1 MIALLV
7 ASQVVRVVVY
17 PDRAQVTRAQEVAC
31 EAHKAEFLALPPSTD
46 PSSVRAQTS
55 EGGVESVD
63 ILEEPRA
70 TAFSAEVEQLDEQ
83 LRRLDA
89 RLDALRDAREKTQNA
104 SRLAQGL
111 EESAALLV
119 SEEMTQPAPDVKAWR
134 AAFESTLQARL
145 GAARERAQLAAQERD
160 LSRQR
165 GDLQQKRALLGAAR
179 SKRERRA
186 EVLVS
191 CPPGRTARVELTYTV
206 GGAGWE
212 PAYEARAEEPATPS
226 TGGARWAE
234 HPTDE
239 TKGSVDLSLYATV
252 RQSTGE
258 DWQKARLALST
269 AVPSQD
275 ATPPELAPLRVYAE
289 PREPPKKVLV
299 RRDELQKH
307 AESGE
312 AQAGN
317 ARGMDVAQQGLSVQL
332 LVKDPADV
340 PGDGTPARLFVA
352 SAQLPARFAWK
363 TVPRQAPFVFR
374 AADLDDTAPFP
385 LLAGQVDLFRK
396 SAYLGRLPLGRVAQ
410 GERFHL
416 SFGLEEGVR
425 VKRTVVEEIA
435 RDQGLFNSAQRFRY
449 AYRFEVQN
457 LLGRPEQVEL
467 AEAIPVSELSDV
479 GVELEDRTSK
489 GFERNDEDGI
499 VTWKL
504 KLAPGEKREL
514 ELVFHVDVPNDY
526 AMGP

>member
-1 MIALLV
+1 MIALVIGVMQAAQV
-7 ASQVVRVVVY
+7 ARVVVY
-17 PDRAQVTRAQEVAC
+17 PDRAQVTRAQDLAC
-31 EAHKAEFLALPPSTD
+31 DAHKAEFLALPPSAD

-63 ILEEPRA
+63 VLEEPRA

-83 LRRLDA
+83 IRRLDA
-89 RLDALRDAREKTQNA
+89 QLVALRDAREKAQNT
-104 SRLAQGL
+104 SRLAAGL
-111 EESAALLV
+111 EDAAALLV
-119 SEEMTQPAPDVKAWR
+119 SGEMTQPAPDVKAWR
-134 AAFESTLQARL
+134 AAFASTLQARL
-145 GAARERAQLAAQERD
+145 GAARERARIAAEERE
-160 LSRQR
+160 LQRQR
-165 GDLQQKRALLGAAR
+165 GDLQQKRARLGVAR

-191 CPPGRTARVELTYTV
+191 CPSGRTARVELTYTV

-212 PAYEARAEEPATPS
+212 PAYEARA
-226 TGGARWAE
+226 
-234 HPTDE
+234 DE
-239 TKGSVDLSLYATV
+239 AAGVVGLSLYATV

-258 DWQKARLALST
+258 DWQKAQLALST

-275 ATPPELAPLRVYAE
+275 ATPPELSPLRVFAD

-299 RRDELQKH
+299 RRDELQRH
-307 AESGE
+307 AEAGE
-312 AQAGN
+312 AQGGN
-317 ARGMDVAQQGLSVQL
+317 ARGMEVAQQGLSVQL
-332 LVKDPADV
+332 LVKGPADV

-352 SAQLPARFAWK
+352 SAQLPARFAWR
-363 TVPRQAPFVFR
+363 TAPRQAPFVFR

-396 SAYLGRLPLGRVAQ
+396 SAYLGRLSLGRVAQ

-425 VKRTVVEEIA
+425 VKRIVVEEIA

-449 AYRFEVQN
+449 AYRFELEN
-457 LLGRPEQVEL
+457 HLGRPEQVEL

-479 GVELEDRTSK
+479 HVELEDRTTK
-489 GFERNDEDGI
+489 GFERNEEDGI

-504 KLAPGEKREL
+504 KLAPGEKRSL
-514 ELVFHVDVPNDY
+514 ELAFHVDVPNDY
-526 AMGP
+526 VTGN